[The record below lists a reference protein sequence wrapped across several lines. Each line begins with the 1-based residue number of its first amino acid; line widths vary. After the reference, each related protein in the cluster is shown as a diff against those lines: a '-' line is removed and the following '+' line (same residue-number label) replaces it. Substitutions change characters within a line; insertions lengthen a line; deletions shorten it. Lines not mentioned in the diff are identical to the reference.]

1 MFPQEHVQ
9 AKGERELSGVFLL
22 GIVQSICVEDQGKLS
37 KKGTGGGTLK
47 ACGMRTEPQRPP
59 RIELEKPGVK
69 QTAGRGVRHGNSD
82 EWRKLPSRDKRAV
95 ILY

>member
-1 MFPQEHVQ
+1 M
-9 AKGERELSGVFLL
+9 SGVFLL

-69 QTAGRGVRHGNSD
+69 VTAGRGVRHGNSD